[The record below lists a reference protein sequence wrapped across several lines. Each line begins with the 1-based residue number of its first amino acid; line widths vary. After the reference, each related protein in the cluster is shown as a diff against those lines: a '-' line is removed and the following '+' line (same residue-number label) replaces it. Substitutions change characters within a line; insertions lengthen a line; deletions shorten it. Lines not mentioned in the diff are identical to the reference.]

1 MFSPQIL
8 SLDQRIQKAISFLP
22 PAYRFPPEVNSKEAF
37 GSLYAPIPDI
47 FLILVLN
54 LFKWPKVL
62 MHLSSQLPTV
72 ILQSVIL
79 SSKLARTLRFAERAP
94 KRDEQAK
101 DSTTKAYGSAIILDY
116 CTVSHA

>member
-8 SLDQRIQKAISFLP
+8 SLDQRIQKAIFFLP
-22 PAYRFPPEVNSKEAF
+22 PAYRLPPEVNGKEAF
-37 GSLYAPIPDI
+37 GNLYAPIPDI

-72 ILQSVIL
+72 ILQPVIL
-79 SSKLARTLRFAERAP
+79 SSKLARTLRLCRTSSK
-94 KRDEQAK
+94 KRRTGKGFSYQ
-101 DSTTKAYGSAIILDY
+101 SLWISDY
-116 CTVSHA
+116 SRLLRR

>member
-22 PAYRFPPEVNSKEAF
+22 PAYRLPPEVNGKEAF

-62 MHLSSQLPTV
+62 MHLSSQCTNRHTP
-72 ILQSVIL
+72 ISDSLQQ
-79 SSKLARTLRFAERAP
+79 T
-94 KRDEQAK
+94 
-101 DSTTKAYGSAIILDY
+101 
-116 CTVSHA
+116 CTHIEIMQNEL